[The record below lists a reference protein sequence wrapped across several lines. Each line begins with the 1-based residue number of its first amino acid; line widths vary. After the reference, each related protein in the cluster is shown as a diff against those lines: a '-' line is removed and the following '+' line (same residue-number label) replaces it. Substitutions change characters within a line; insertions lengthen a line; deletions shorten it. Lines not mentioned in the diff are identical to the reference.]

1 MCATIALTILCPL
14 KIRTLSS
21 TLTLHFPAQ
30 GDWASKS
37 SERSTASIP
46 KDESRRD
53 CHGLCEAMGPDTGSK
68 ARARRDQSI
77 PSALPAT
84 ETHRAPS
91 AAAGARTML
100 DWRSACEQPGGCG
113 EESARTAW
121 GGFPFA
127 RNFFFFFFKY
137 AIIFKRR
144 DHLSPC
150 IVLESGHTC
159 LVLTYCIAV
168 SMQNTLICGQ
178 DFFGG
183 RRGRRLIS
191 KIAAVFLSFDLQ
203 KVLQRVE
210 NG

>member
-1 MCATIALTILCPL
+1 M
-14 KIRTLSS
+14 
-21 TLTLHFPAQ
+21 
-30 GDWASKS
+30 
-37 SERSTASIP
+37 
-46 KDESRRD
+46 SRE
-53 CHGLCEAMGPDTGSK
+53 GIAMGS
-68 ARARRDQSI
+68 ARPWGLTRDPRPEPGVIRASPARSPPPRHTEPLQRQQGHGPCLIGDQ
-77 PSALPAT
+77 
-84 ETHRAPS
+84 RAS
-91 AAAGARTML
+91 SRGAAGRRALAQREGAF
-100 DWRSACEQPGGCG
+100 RSQGI
-113 EESARTAW
+113 
-121 GGFPFA
+121 
-127 RNFFFFFFKY
+127 FFFFKY